1 MGDPANPLETMMMK
15 SLFAGA
21 VALAVIAVAAL
32 AGEAYSGDATAP
44 VIPPA
49 PARSSPATSTL
60 ATSTSA
66 TSTSASVSLAA
77 SVDPRVFDP
86 TRIVTSH
93 ARRAAP
99 QGGQTTDQTVTAGTT
114 RTVTRAQD

>member
-49 PARSSPATSTL
+49 PARSSP